1 MKQHLAPWGV
11 KVYRRCGEA
20 VIWRKTEPAPSL
32 KERGNAKDPERARRE
47 ASRRRATKVRRLCIE
62 NGIDRL
68 WTLTYKVEPADRD
81 TVVHDLD
88 VFLKRVRRRWPR
100 LRFVWTIEVGEKNG
114 RLHVHLGADR
124 FIAKA
129 SLAECWGHGF
139 VDARRLRRSDSGNDP
154 RSTARY
160 LSKYVGKQCGGS
172 TDSVLFN
179 RRRYGRSANCTLTH
193 DDYEADGE
201 VGAERLCVLLMGGRQ
216 PQYVWRSSSEEE
228 WRGPPVAVAFW

>member
-1 MKQHLAPWGV
+1 MDPV
-11 KVYRRCGEA
+11 
-20 VIWRKTEPAPSL
+20 PSL
-32 KERGNAKDPERARRE
+32 KPRGEAKDPERSAKE

-68 WTLTYKVEPADRD
+68 WTLTYANEPADRD

-100 LRFVWTIEVGEKNG
+100 LKFVWTIETGGKNG

-124 FIAKA
+124 YIPKGAL
-129 SLAECWGHGF
+129 SECWGHGF

-154 RSTARY
+154 RATARY
-160 LSKYVGKQCGGS
+160 LAKYVGKQAGGRA
-172 TDSVLFN
+172 DSVLFN
-179 RRRYGRSANCTLTH
+179 RRRYGRSGNCTLTH

-201 VGAERLCVLLMGGRQ
+201 VAAERLCVMCMGGRT
-216 PQYVWRSSSEEE
+216 PAHVWRSSTEED
-228 WRGPPVAVAFW
+228 WRGPPVSVAFW